1 MRDSRKRA
9 SPTRTKSESARVQRR
24 KLANGLRLV
33 LVPMAGARSATA
45 SLHVRVGSRF
55 ESARD
60 NGISHFLEHMLHRGT
75 TAHPSA
81 HEQALAFER
90 LGGTLGASTYVDHGV
105 LAVSVPPDRI
115 CAALELLADVCLRP
129 VFDAIETERGIVRE
143 EILETLD
150 SRGRR
155 VGPDDILRS
164 IVFPRHALGMPIT
177 GELATLK
184 RFDRPALKRH
194 HRRYY
199 TSRMVVVVAGRF
211 SSADVTRSVS
221 EHFRLPRGKEPKSPS
236 PRQLRGPVISH
247 VRDDSS
253 QTALRLGFRGPGER
267 DRDEPA
273 VELLLRVIDDGT
285 STRLYHRIC
294 DERGLCYD
302 VSALF
307 EPYEDAGLLDIAADC
322 SHEHTLEVATE
333 ILRMARELREQGPTE
348 AELEKARTRLAF
360 QLEAMHDSPAEL
372 AAFYGFGELT
382 GLDRTPEQRLARM
395 HALGPREL
403 KAAARRLFRA
413 DRLGLVTVGDLD
425 RGQRASL
432 ARAVADF
439 A

>member
-1 MRDSRKRA
+1 MR
-9 SPTRTKSESARVQRR
+9 Q
-24 KLANGLRLV
+24 KLTNGLRLV
-33 LVPMAGARSATA
+33 LVPMARARSAAA

-55 ESARD
+55 EGTRD

-75 TAHPSA
+75 TTHPSA
-81 HEQALAFER
+81 HAQALAFEE

-105 LAVSVPPDRI
+105 LAVSVPPDRVP
-115 CAALELLADVCLRP
+115 AALELLADICRQP
-129 VFDAIETERGIVRE
+129 IFDAIETERGIVRE

-155 VGPDDILRS
+155 VGPDDILRT
-164 IVFPRHALGMPIT
+164 VMFPGHPLGMPIA

-184 RFDRPALKRH
+184 RFDRPALERH
-194 HRRYY
+194 HRRFY
-199 TSRMVVVVAGRF
+199 TSRMVVTVAGKF
-211 SSADVTRSVS
+211 AESDVTESVR
-221 EHFRLPRGKEPKSPS
+221 EHFRLPRGKEPRSRRP
-236 PRQLRGPVISH
+236 PRLRGPVISH

-267 DRDEPA
+267 DRDAPA

-322 SHEHTLEVATE
+322 SHEHTVEVATE
-333 ILRMARELREQGPTE
+333 ILRMARELREHGPTE
-348 AELEKARTRLAF
+348 AELAKARTRLAF

-372 AAFYGFGELT
+372 AAFYGFGELS
-382 GLDRTPEQRLARM
+382 GFDRTPEQRLRRM
-395 HALGPREL
+395 QALKTHDL
-403 KAAARRLFRA
+403 KAAARRLFRP
-413 DRLGLVTVGDLD
+413 DTLGLVTVGELG
-425 RGQRASL
+425 RSQRTAL